1 MGTGKLLLEDKPAV
15 HPVGRDVQ
23 AQQHQTADYAAD
35 QNAVMGPVLS
45 KMDDQANSGQ
55 QKEFCTDDFFGVPHP
70 PVSRTIAAHMQ

>member
-23 AQQHQTADYAAD
+23 AQQHQTADDARD
-35 QNAVMGPVLS
+35 QNPDLEPTLS
-45 KMDDQANSGQ
+45 KMDNQTNSGQ